1 MALIRAGSYTVCTG
15 SMVPEKFQPL
25 NILQLIDSLHSGG
38 AERMCVN
45 IVNILFEQGYNVEV
59 CSTRAGGPLGKLIN
73 KRVKYY
79 VLNKR
84 SSLDLVA
91 FRKFLNIL
99 STERINVIHA
109 HSSSIFWAIAA
120 KIFTKNLK
128 VLWHDHLGA
137 RINDRNN
144 NFFYK
149 LISSKIDGIISVNN
163 ELAYWSRNN
172 MKVPRERIVMINNFP
187 MLNIIREKRD
197 TEVFTIVC
205 LANIR
210 PQKDHATLIKAI
222 GLLADL
228 DLPKKLKVILAG
240 SYAEDEYYYKLRTL
254 VDHLG
259 LGEIIEFRG
268 QVEDAAAL
276 LGSADC
282 GVLSSVSEGLPVSL
296 LEYGMAGLP
305 VVVTDVGQCAEVVGK
320 GIYGKVVAPGNPRET
335 AKALEW
341 IIENR
346 SQSEEMGVQFQNHVN
361 TGYGPDK
368 FMKEYSV
375 LLNMIIE
382 E

>member
-1 MALIRAGSYTVCTG
+1 
-15 SMVPEKFQPL
+15 
-25 NILQLIDSLHSGG
+25 
-38 AERMCVN
+38 MCVN
-45 IVNILFEQGYNVEV
+45 IANVLCEQGYDVQV
-59 CSTRAGGPLGKLIN
+59 CSTRAGGPLEKFIN
-73 KRVKYY
+73 KGVKYY
-79 VLNKR
+79 VLNKQ
-84 SSLDLVA
+84 SSLDIIA
-91 FRKFLNIL
+91 FRKLLNIL
-99 STERINVIHA
+99 KTERISVIHS

-137 RINDRNN
+137 RINDRKKI
-144 NFFYK
+144 FFYK
-149 LISSKIDGIISVNN
+149 LISSEIDGIISVNN
-163 ELAYWSRNN
+163 ELASWSRNN

-197 TEVFTIVC
+197 TEVFSIVC

-210 PQKDHATLIKAI
+210 PQKDHAMLIKAI
-222 GLLADL
+222 GLLAAQDL
-228 DLPKKLKVILAG
+228 ATKLKVILAG
-240 SYAEDEYYYKLRTL
+240 SYAEDEYYYELRTL
-254 VDHLG
+254 VDNMG

-268 QVEDAAAL
+268 QVEDTATL
-276 LGSADC
+276 LASADC

-320 GIYGKVVAPGNPRET
+320 GLYGKVVAPGNPGET

-346 SQSEEMGVQFQNHVN
+346 SQSEEMGVQFQNHVKS
-361 TGYGPDK
+361 GYGPDK
-368 FMKEYSV
+368 FMKEYAV